1 MIIISIVIYMNMY
14 IIYMIF
20 IIYDDNNIKY
30 QILNIIFDDN
40 QVVGIQHTSFFIFKV
55 LIKVK
60 KI

>member
-40 QVVGIQHTSFFIFKV
+40 QVVGIQHTFFSYSRC
-55 LIKVK
+55 
-60 KI
+60 